1 MSLRG
6 KRVST
11 LLCAI
16 LCAAWCAESAAAA
29 EMPVTIIPREHVLT
43 ERARRWA
50 VLIGVD
56 TYEADA
62 GIAPLKCRSRDM
74 KRLAEALTGP
84 TGAFAPENVL
94 LITDDATDPLKKPSR
109 SNIVRLAPDWL
120 TKAKEEDEVFVAFS
134 GYGLVKDGA
143 AYLLPRDA
151 APDDP
156 GATALALDAISQWLA
171 ACKAAR
177 KVLALDVWRTGV
189 GAEGAAAE
197 NVWRRPD
204 LGRGVTGIVS
214 AGADGKS
221 HEDDLPASSAG
232 NGPGAFVLHL
242 AEAAQGRGDAN
253 DDGRVDVDEA
263 WRHARARPRLEGVR
277 LWPSATR
284 AVGGDGRM
292 TIGYGPRSVD
302 IDLGDGVTMQLVYIP
317 PGEFMIGS
325 PANEMRRLADE
336 NPQHPVS
343 ITRGFYMGVHEV
355 TQEQYEAVAGRNP
368 AQSKGAQNPVECI
381 SWEQASE
388 FCETLSA
395 RLGMSFRLPTEAE
408 WEYACRAGTTT
419 PFSFGETISTD
430 QANYDGD
437 YTYGS
442 GQKGAHLKK
451 SVAVGGFPPNA
462 FGLYDMHGNVW
473 EWCRDWHEK
482 DYYATSPQKDPEGPG
497 RARYRVLRGGC
508 WGSPPWLCR
517 SAARGGIFPKF
528 MASNVGFRVA
538 ARPSPEE

>member
-6 KRVST
+6 KCVSS
-11 LLCAI
+11 LLLAL

-29 EMPVTIIPREHVLT
+29 EKPVTIVPGEQVRN

-56 TYEADA
+56 TYENDS
-62 GIAPLKCRSRDM
+62 GIAPLKCRGRDM
-74 KRLAEALTGP
+74 KLLAEALTGP
-84 TGAFAPENVL
+84 TGGFAPENVL
-94 LITDDATDPLKKPSR
+94 LMTDDATDPRERPSR

-120 TKAKEEDEVFVAFS
+120 TKAKEKDEVFVAFS
-134 GYGLVKDGA
+134 GYGLVKDGK
-143 AYLLPRDA
+143 AYLLPHDA
-151 APDDP
+151 VPDDL
-156 GATALALDAISQWLA
+156 GSTALALDVMSEWLA
-171 ACKAAR
+171 ACKAER
-177 KVLALDVWRTGV
+177 KVLALDVWRTGA
-189 GAEGAAAE
+189 GTEGAASE
-197 NVWRRPD
+197 SVWRRPN
-204 LGRGVTGIVS
+204 LGRGVMGIVS

-221 HEDDLPASSAG
+221 REDDLPAPSAG
-232 NGPGAFVLHL
+232 NGAGAFISHL

-253 DDGRVDVDEA
+253 DDGRVDMNEA
-263 WRHARARPRLEGVR
+263 WRHARARPRREGVR
-277 LWPSATR
+277 LWPVKAG
-284 AVGGDGRM
+284 VGGEEM
-292 TIGYGPRSVD
+292 TIGYRPRSVEVA
-302 IDLGDGVTMQLVYIP
+302 LGDGVTMQLVYIP
-317 PGEFMIGS
+317 PGEFMMGS
-325 PANEMRRLADE
+325 PAKEKNRLADE
-336 NPQHPVS
+336 HPQHLVT

-368 AQSKGAQNPVECI
+368 AQFKGAQNPVECV
-381 SWEQASE
+381 SWEQAVK
-388 FCETLSA
+388 FRETLSA

-437 YTYGS
+437 FTYGS
-442 GQKGAHLKK
+442 GRKGTHLKK
-451 SVAVGGFPPNA
+451 SVAVGSFPPNA

-473 EWCRDWHEK
+473 EWCRDWHDK
-482 DYYATSPQKDPEGPG
+482 NYYAKSPEKDPEGPG

-517 SAARGGIFPKF
+517 SAGRAGIFPKF

-538 ARPSPEE
+538 ARLSPEE